1 MSSSKKVVVKVNQWF
16 TLDLDNLGGAAAIR
30 RAMHVDECDPLTDE
44 DIKYFVAD
52 HIQVNDFVYE
62 YDHDSIE
69 YDKVE
74 VIGG

>member
-1 MSSSKKVVVKVNQWF
+1 MSKKVVVKVNQWF
-16 TLDLDNLGGAAAIR
+16 TLDLDNLGGASVIR

-44 DIKYFVAD
+44 DIKWFVAD
-52 HIQVNDFVYE
+52 KISVCDFIDE

-74 VIGG
+74 VING